1 MKKALIENSSIDLL
15 ELFDEISK
23 EAKIES
29 SSTAINRMQY
39 WWTRKPLIIGRAV
52 ILASTLDN
60 IEDFKNHLG
69 LNRTKRAY
77 TYSPDVGIYKKN
89 LGIDPSKIKILD
101 PFGGGGNLLFPANE
115 LGLDCSISDY
125 NPLAYLIEKATLEYP
140 AKYGEKLAE
149 DFEKF
154 TDQVIDMTKKEIGD
168 FYDDDDLVYLWSWC
182 VKCEICNSRFPLIG
196 KMQFGHENKN
206 PIGFKFHTTK
216 NNDFTIELIRNID
229 EKKSKEFTNRGRTAK
244 CLLRGDPVD
253 YKTKTKYISET
264 NDQEMLAIQYYGN
277 KGKKYRLMV
286 EKDKQLFQNASKMF
300 DEKKLEFEKQGL
312 IPGEEILAGYR
323 KENSLWYYGIKKH
336 RDFFNKRQLLLLIT
350 ILKNIKIVLEKIED
364 KKYAGAISCYLSF
377 FLCRAV
383 NHNSI
388 GAVWDST
395 TDAAKQTLEF
405 KQMQFVPMHPEVNP
419 FAKQGPTLENMKK
432 TIKKSIEFCSSKVN
446 KSTNISNKSV
456 LISENKEQFD
466 VILTDPPYSSD
477 VQYGEQSEFFYV
489 WVRRCVEKYFPK
501 LPKRSPLDEDF
512 CTSWGRFGD
521 KVLANQFFEK
531 GLEKS
536 FIEINQKLKDDG
548 LFIVFFAHS
557 SPEAWNVFLKSIRS
571 GKFQVISCYTLH
583 TEKTSTPLSQGTTS
597 FKSSIVVV
605 CRKILKPSEEYF
617 EDIIPKIEDKIKQM
631 FTQIPNEKLLTLPIT
646 DLLIMVYGKVLEV
659 STRHTILKS
668 YQKGIE
674 FNFEELIKDAR
685 GFIMKELIGKLTG
698 KNVNTIGPRMA
709 FYLLIKIFHRGII
722 AGDNA
727 SKMAKIYDVKIEE
740 LEKEQVVTKDKDVIR
755 LYYLNENEMDYSPEN
770 IDKNNLYQQLCYLA
784 YAVDS
789 RGSDKIPG
797 IISNDNF
804 RLEDLKQIISLLIK
818 NYHLKRNKGESL
830 IEKEQME
837 LNILETLADITG
849 VKVEG
854 ILDSYLEK

>member
-1 MKKALIENSSIDLL
+1 
-15 ELFDEISK
+15 
-23 EAKIES
+23 
-29 SSTAINRMQY
+29 
-39 WWTRKPLIIGRAV
+39 
-52 ILASTLDN
+52 
-60 IEDFKNHLG
+60 
-69 LNRTKRAY
+69 
-77 TYSPDVGIYKKN
+77 
-89 LGIDPSKIKILD
+89 
-101 PFGGGGNLLFPANE
+101 
-115 LGLDCSISDY
+115 
-125 NPLAYLIEKATLEYP
+125 
-140 AKYGEKLAE
+140 
-149 DFEKF
+149 
-154 TDQVIDMTKKEIGD
+154 
-168 FYDDDDLVYLWSWC
+168 
-182 VKCEICNSRFPLIG
+182 
-196 KMQFGHENKN
+196 
-206 PIGFKFHTTK
+206 
-216 NNDFTIELIRNID
+216 
-229 EKKSKEFTNRGRTAK
+229 
-244 CLLRGDPVD
+244 
-253 YKTKTKYISET
+253 
-264 NDQEMLAIQYYGN
+264 
-277 KGKKYRLMV
+277 
-286 EKDKQLFQNASKMF
+286 
-300 DEKKLEFEKQGL
+300 
-312 IPGEEILAGYR
+312 
-323 KENSLWYYGIKKH
+323 
-336 RDFFNKRQLLLLIT
+336 
-350 ILKNIKIVLEKIED
+350 
-364 KKYAGAISCYLSF
+364 
-377 FLCRAV
+377 
-383 NHNSI
+383 
-388 GAVWDST
+388 
-395 TDAAKQTLEF
+395 
-405 KQMQFVPMHPEVNP
+405 MH
-419 FAKQGPTLENMKK
+419 
-432 TIKKSIEFCSSKVN
+432 
-446 KSTNISNKSV
+446 
-456 LISENKEQFD
+456 
-466 VILTDPPYSSD
+466 
-477 VQYGEQSEFFYV
+477 
-489 WVRRCVEKYFPK
+489 
-501 LPKRSPLDEDF
+501 
-512 CTSWGRFGD
+512 
-521 KVLANQFFEK
+521 
-531 GLEKS
+531 
-536 FIEINQKLKDDG
+536 
-548 LFIVFFAHS
+548 
-557 SPEAWNVFLKSIRS
+557 
-571 GKFQVISCYTLH
+571 TLH

-722 AGDNA
+722 AGDNE